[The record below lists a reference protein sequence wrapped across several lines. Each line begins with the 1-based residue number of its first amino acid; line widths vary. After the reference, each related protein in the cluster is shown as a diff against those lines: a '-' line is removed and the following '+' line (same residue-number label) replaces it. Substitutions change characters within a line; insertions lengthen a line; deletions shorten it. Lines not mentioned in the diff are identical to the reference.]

1 MLGKRTG
8 LSVMFV
14 LLDFK
19 IIKSDGATFILLK
32 LKSNGWYVLKA
43 NQKIAVTVLRL
54 TKNPALLVVT
64 YLDLIC

>member
-19 IIKSDGATFILLK
+19 IIKSEGATFILLK
-32 LKSNGWYVLKA
+32 LKSNGWCVLKA